1 MASTSGRYGEL
12 NYSRLTKSGV
22 AIGAGLFVLGVLGE
36 LLGRTVLGGVS
47 SFEDSIFVAFEFLG
61 PAIAIAAV
69 LVFGIAMPLTE

>member
-12 NYSRLTKSGV
+12 NYSRLTKGGV
-22 AIGAGLFVLGVLGE
+22 ALGAALFALGVLGE
-36 LLGRTVLGGVS
+36 LLGRTVFGGVS
-47 SFEDSIFVAFEFLG
+47 SLEDSVLVAFEFLG